1 MKEININNSYNNNHN
16 NHNNQTP
23 EIKTERNKDKSE
35 KLSIVTN
42 SVDIIDPKSE
52 KGKENN
58 FKVSNITILNNTTI
72 SDNVLPNKISN
83 LLQIN
88 RVNEFSLKRE
98 SEFQFNSKF
107 SQDKVELVIENNKC
121 VNIEGDLS
129 NSDEKLIV
137 HKQKI
142 SITPKSKQK
151 FT

>member
-1 MKEININNSYNNNHN
+1 LKEINIKSNNSIINNK
-16 NHNNQTP
+16 TP
-23 EIKTERNKDKSE
+23 EINTERNKDKVE

-42 SVDIIDPKSE
+42 SVDIIDQKCE

-58 FKVSNITILNNTTI
+58 LKVSNITILNNTTI

-107 SQDKVELVIENNKC
+107 SQDKVEFVIENNKSE
-121 VNIEGDLS
+121 NIEGDLS

-142 SITPKSKQK
+142 TKTPKSKKK

>member
-1 MKEININNSYNNNHN
+1 MKEINIKSNNSIINNK
-16 NHNNQTP
+16 TP
-23 EIKTERNKDKSE
+23 EINTERNKDKVE

-42 SVDIIDPKSE
+42 SVDIIDQKCE

-58 FKVSNITILNNTTI
+58 LKVSNITILNNTTI

-107 SQDKVELVIENNKC
+107 SQDKVEFVIENNKSE
-121 VNIEGDLS
+121 NIEGDLS

-142 SITPKSKQK
+142 TKTPKSKKK